1 MSQETR
7 RALIVLAH
15 PVSDSL
21 SHSIV
26 TRVSNRLSDQG
37 YVVEIANLSKEGFSP
52 AMNASDV
59 LHYRKGG
66 SVSPEIEREQ
76 IRVDR
81 ADALFFVFPIYWWSV
96 PAILKGW
103 FERVLTGGWA
113 YRTSDAGKI
122 VGGMAAK
129 PVHLIATAASDE
141 SGFDRHGY
149 TKAIRA
155 QVVDGIF
162 RYCGL
167 KDTELSILFDADV
180 VDNQKFE
187 AFFDVVETK
196 MDRISVVQ
204 TAMD

>member
-1 MSQETR
+1 MSQGTR

-26 TRVSNRLSDQG
+26 SRVTNRLSERGFD
-37 YVVEIANLSKEGFSP
+37 VEIADLSKEGFSP

-59 LHYRKGG
+59 MHYRKGG
-66 SVSPEIEREQ
+66 SLNPDVEREQ
-76 IRVDR
+76 MRVDR
-81 ADALFFVFPIYWWSV
+81 ADTLFFVFPIYWWSV
-96 PAILKGW
+96 PAMLKGW

-122 VGGMAAK
+122 VGSMAAK

-167 KDTELSILFDADV
+167 KDTELSILFDADT
-180 VDNQKFE
+180 VDNKKFE

-204 TAMD
+204 PTRD